1 MKIFGLYIH
10 THTTSPYIHKPNS
23 KARTRAIYMMSPL
36 IRIALAIN
44 LFSSSYTLRK
54 LIKYSTHLHTL
65 LKWIF
70 NLFTN
75 YLCYPLCKL
84 QGSYHHQQRV
94 CRYVSQSQDEEVDC
108 AVCLC
113 KVKEKEEIR
122 VLKCEHV
129 FHKDCLNTWFSFKYN
144 NTSCPLCRVSV
155 GPIRDLDTK
164 VIHDADFQIP
174 WLR

>member
-1 MKIFGLYIH
+1 MC
-10 THTTSPYIHKPNS
+10 TTISYIHKP

-54 LIKYSTHLHTL
+54 LIKYSTNLHTL

-70 NLFTN
+70 NLFSN
-75 YLCYPLCKL
+75 YLCYPLCKI
-84 QGSYHHQQRV
+84 QGSYHHQQV
-94 CRYVSQSQDEEVDC
+94 CRYMCRSQEEEVDC
-108 AVCLC
+108 AVCLYTM
-113 KVKEKEEIR
+113 KDKEEIR

-129 FHKDCLNTWFSFKYN
+129 FHKDCLDTWFSFKYN
-144 NTSCPLCRVSV
+144 NTTCPLCRVSV
-155 GPIRDLDTK
+155 GPIRDLDAK
-164 VIHDADFQIP
+164 VTIHDADFQIP

>member
-1 MKIFGLYIH
+1 
-10 THTTSPYIHKPNS
+10 
-23 KARTRAIYMMSPL
+23 MMSPL

-54 LIKYSTHLHTL
+54 LMKYSTHLHTL

-70 NLFTN
+70 NLFSN
-75 YLCYPLCKL
+75 YICYPLCKL

-94 CRYVSQSQDEEVDC
+94 CKYVSQFQEEEEEVDC

-113 KVKEKEEIR
+113 TMKEMEEIR
-122 VLKCEHV
+122 VLQCEHV
-129 FHKDCLNTWFSFKYN
+129 FHKDCLDKWLSFKYN
-144 NTSCPLCRVSV
+144 NTTCPLCRVSV
-155 GPIRDLDTK
+155 GPIRNLDAQ
-164 VIHDADFQIP
+164 VITDDDFRIP